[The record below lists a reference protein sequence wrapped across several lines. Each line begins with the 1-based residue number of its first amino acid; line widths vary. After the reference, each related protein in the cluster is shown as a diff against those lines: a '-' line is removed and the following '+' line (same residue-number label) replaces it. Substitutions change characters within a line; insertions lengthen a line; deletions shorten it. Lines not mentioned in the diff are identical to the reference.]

1 MSKVVIDRD
10 HLLEN
15 EKWAVRW
22 LTGRMHVGIPDRD
35 VYAEFRARA
44 RKAGASPRLAR
55 LNARYA
61 VEMHREDRGLY
72 ARVMSG
78 RL

>member
-1 MSKVVIDRD
+1 MSKVIIDRD
-10 HLLEN
+10 HLLES

-22 LTGRMHVGIPDRD
+22 LTGRIHVGVPDAE

-61 VEMHREDRGLY
+61 VEQHRGDRDLY
-72 ARVMSG
+72 GRVMSG